1 MFIQYYNN
9 TRSFIV
15 NSFQHFVLYPS
26 PAIKAIRP
34 PPVRYLQNIAGLSY
48 QSPCQRLMSRAT
60 GIKVIQTQ
68 PPRHH
73 PQLEEPQKGQ
83 VLKYSSTSFTV
94 AIMYLPGK

>member
-1 MFIQYYNN
+1 MELCMKVLYMFIQYYNNN

-48 QSPCQRLMSRAT
+48 QQITLKRSTASRSKRRVTLTLMALSSL
-60 GIKVIQTQ
+60 VI
-68 PPRHH
+68 
-73 PQLEEPQKGQ
+73 
-83 VLKYSSTSFTV
+83 TV
-94 AIMYLPGK
+94 R